1 MLCVLVDSSV
11 NAQYF
16 WSCNRLVT
24 NIDPLKKKQTNKHNH
39 TNLYN
44 AEYETLQVS
53 TASATSK
60 LPTFFSKN
68 KSCSLNLKIA
78 WTF

>member
-1 MLCVLVDSSV
+1 MLCVLVESSV
-11 NAQYF
+11 KAQYF

-24 NIDPLKKKQTNKHNH
+24 NIDPLKKTKNKTKQKHNY

-44 AEYETLQVS
+44 AEYETLQGS

-60 LPTFFSKN
+60 LPTFFFQ
-68 KSCSLNLKIA
+68 KINRA
-78 WTF
+78 A